1 MINFKRIN
9 PEEIDENVI
18 DLIGK
23 QWMLITAGSSG
34 SYNTMTASWGG
45 MGMLWNKPVVFIF
58 IRPQRFTFGFAES
71 NGFFTCSFFSKQYR
85 KALNFCGSHSG
96 RDYDK
101 AAETGLSPMTT
112 ESGSVA
118 FAEANLVIECRKI
131 YFQDLN
137 PEGFLSPDIIKNYPE
152 KDFHRMY
159 IGEITYCGMKVKS
172 EE

>member
-1 MINFKRIN
+1 MNFKRTD
-9 PEEIDENVI
+9 PEKIAENAI

-23 QWMLITAGSSG
+23 QWMLITAGSLS

-58 IRPQRFTFGFAES
+58 IRPQRFTYGFVES
-71 NGFFTCSFFSKQYR
+71 NDFFTCSFFSHKYR

-101 AAETGLSPMTT
+101 AAETGLSPVAT

-118 FAEANLVIECRKI
+118 FAEANLIIECRKI
-131 YFQDLN
+131 YFHDLN
-137 PEGFLSPDIIKNYPE
+137 PEAFLSPDIIKNYPA

-159 IGEITYCGMKVKS
+159 IGEITYCGLR
-172 EE
+172 E